1 MGSMASCPS
10 LANLSLKTR
19 AVGACTGDSPCFET
33 WRAALL
39 NEGFARQ
46 GKNIVVLLSAGEA
59 VLETAVLGDIW
70 EMLDLKLVW
79 LVDTE
84 VDRAT
89 GDAVKERMQV
99 ALPGTKIEYF
109 TGKTAYA
116 DATAELDSMGDD
128 RVIAVGILNNP
139 PLKKRYNFRNYEAQT
154 YRTEL
159 EPIALVEA
167 LYNPFQWGKKN
178 DEMRVIVAYKLE
190 GQVVNYSW
198 RADYWVETEKRTI
211 AREMLK
217 FSDNFVLALEKEAPY
232 ARRGS
237 VVS

>member
-1 MGSMASCPS
+1 MASCPS
-10 LANLSLKTR
+10 LANLSLKTG
-19 AVGACTGDSPCFET
+19 AVGACIGDSSCFET

-46 GKNIVVLLSAGEA
+46 GKNTVVLLSAGEA

-70 EMLDLKLVW
+70 EMLGLKLVW

-99 ALPGTKIEYF
+99 ALPGTKIVYF

-128 RVIAVGILNNP
+128 QVIAVGILNNP
-139 PLKKRYNFRNYEAQT
+139 PVTKKYNAINYEAQT
-154 YRTEL
+154 YRTDL

-167 LYNPFQWGKKN
+167 LYVPFQWGKKN
-178 DEMRVIVAYKLE
+178 DQMRVIVAYKLE

-198 RADYWVETEKRTI
+198 RADYWAETKKRTI

-217 FSDNFVLALEKEAPY
+217 TSEIFVRELEKDFHA
-232 ARRGS
+232 ARQGS